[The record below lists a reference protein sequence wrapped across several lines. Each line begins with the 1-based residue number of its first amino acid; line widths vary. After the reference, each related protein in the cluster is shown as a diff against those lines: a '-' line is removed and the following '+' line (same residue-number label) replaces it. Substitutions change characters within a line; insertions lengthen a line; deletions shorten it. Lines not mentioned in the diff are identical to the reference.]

1 VSHWTLWL
9 ILAAALA
16 WEAGI
21 IALMGRFNRPLRITP
36 DGSRFEGRY
45 ADWRVE
51 TITGRVA
58 DLRREKHQSI
68 YANEYSAAT
77 RVTYHTDL
85 LLIDANGRYIPVSVP
100 ASASGIYTGHD
111 LAVCYG
117 VRGGRWHLFAV
128 LNHTTGVPILL
139 KLEAN
144 RIYISRGFLGFLF
157 VLVALP
163 SLGVIL
169 YLILAHVMADDRL
182 TEFGRGGITP
192 LWQSTRPGQQG
203 R

>member
-1 VSHWTLWL
+1 MSHWTLWL

-58 DLRREKHQSI
+58 DMRQDKNWSI
-68 YANEYSAAT
+68 YANGYAVAT
-77 RVTYHTDL
+77 RVTYRTDL
-85 LLIDANGRYIPVSVP
+85 LLIGAGGQHIPVSVP
-100 ASASGIYTGHD
+100 VSAGAIYTGHD

-117 VRGGRWHLFAV
+117 VRRGRCHLFAV
-128 LNHTTGVPILL
+128 LNHTTGVPILI
-139 KLEAN
+139 KQEAN
-144 RIYISRGFLGFLF
+144 RIYTSRGFPGFLF
-157 VLVALP
+157 ALVALP

-169 YLILAHVMADDRL
+169 YLILAHTMADDRL
-182 TEFGRGGITP
+182 TEFGRAGITP
-192 LWQSTRPGQQG
+192 LWQGTRPGLQG